1 MNHFNYLIWK
11 MYNIGKRGFNRLF
24 VSPFKQSLCDE
35 CGKGVFIG
43 KGARGN
49 WRNLRIGDDVS
60 INENNLFM
68 STRAKVIIGNHV
80 MFGPNVTCITGDHRT
95 DIPGRVMT
103 SITESEKLPENDQ
116 DIIMKGDNWI
126 GANST
131 ILKGVTIGEGSIVA
145 ACALV
150 TRDVPPYSIVGGVP
164 ARVIKY
170 RFSDNDSD

>member
-11 MYNIGKRGFNRLF
+11 IYNIGKRGINRVI

-43 KGARGN
+43 RGVTGT

-60 INENNLFM
+60 INENNLFLN
-68 STRAKVIIGNHV
+68 TRAKVIIGNHV

-95 DIPGRVMT
+95 DISGRVMT

-116 DIIMKGDNWI
+116 DIIVKGDNWI

-131 ILKGVTIGEGSIVA
+131 ILKGVTIGEGAIVA
-145 ACALV
+145 AGALV
-150 TRDVPPYSIVGGVP
+150 TNDVPPYSIVGGGP
-164 ARVIKY
+164 AKVIKY
-170 RFSDNDSD
+170 RFSEK